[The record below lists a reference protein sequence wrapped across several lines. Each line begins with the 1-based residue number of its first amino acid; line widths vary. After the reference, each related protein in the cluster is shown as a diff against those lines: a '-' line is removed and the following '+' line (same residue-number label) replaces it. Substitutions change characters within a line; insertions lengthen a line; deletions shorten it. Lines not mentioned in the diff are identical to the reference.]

1 MVMLYVVSTTLLILA
16 PGPNMIMMLALASSQ
31 GAGAGRIAA
40 LGLSSGVLIH
50 TLVAA
55 TGGAVLLQQW
65 PTGMTVVR
73 VLGSVYLIY
82 MGGRMVWRQFWPAPV
97 VTSTADAV
105 IRTPFMQGFVSSI
118 TNTKTLVLFV
128 SFLPQFMNVSQ
139 SIAGQFVLL
148 GAIYAGLTLA
158 IYGLIGSMAGWA
170 GSILQRPAVQRVL
183 RIVAGGVIAGLGVWG
198 VV

>member
-1 MVMLYVVSTTLLILA
+1 MLTLYIISTTLLILA

-65 PTGMTVVR
+65 PEGMVAVR
-73 VLGSVYLIY
+73 VLGSIYLIY
-82 MGGRMVWRQFWPAPV
+82 MGGRMVWRQIWPGA
-97 VTSTADAV
+97 VTPATSVAV
-105 IRTPFMQGFVSSI
+105 IRTPFMQGFISSI

-128 SFLPQFMNVSQ
+128 SFLPQFMDTTHA
-139 SIAGQFVLL
+139 ITGQFMLL
-148 GAIYAGLTLA
+148 GTIYAVLTLT
-158 IYGLIGSMAGWA
+158 IYGFIGSMAGWA
-170 GSILQRPAVQRVL
+170 GSILQRPAVQRTL
-183 RIVAGGVIAGLGVWG
+183 RIVAGCVIAGLGVWG